1 VVDALV
7 VRLIPSKNRFN
18 VGCFELFRY
27 LTAYR
32 FRFRPSAPKPCFK
45 VLDVIKKLRY
55 LPQMIRLDPSLKPDW
70 DEDNINHIA
79 VHGIHPDQVEEVYY
93 SEGPFPT
100 FAIKNKKK
108 RGGSTEY
115 RYRLWG
121 TDASGLCIEAIV
133 APYPKHG
140 LWRCVTAFPMS
151 DSTKKIYLKRVKK

>member
-1 VVDALV
+1 
-7 VRLIPSKNRFN
+7 
-18 VGCFELFRY
+18 
-27 LTAYR
+27 
-32 FRFRPSAPKPCFK
+32 
-45 VLDVIKKLRY
+45 
-55 LPQMIRLDPSLKPDW
+55 MIRLDPSLKPDW

-151 DSTKKIYLKRVKK
+151 DSTKKIYFKRIKK